1 MSSKTQMS
9 PLMTSCY
16 QGNLKEV
23 QEMLKEPLSEKE
35 IYNSLVMCRE
45 GRSHCPEN
53 ENYDLII
60 SMILINHPNEIIP
73 DSGQYAQSV
82 LLDCRGPRARY
93 TMYENGN
100 LLGLVS

>member
-9 PLMTSCY
+9 PLMTACY
-16 QGNLKEV
+16 QGDLNEVDEILKET
-23 QEMLKEPLSEKE
+23 MSEKE

-45 GRSHCPEN
+45 GHIHYPEN

-60 SMILINHPNEIIP
+60 SSILNKHPEEIIP
-73 DSGQYAQSV
+73 DSGRYAQSV
-82 LLDCRGPRARY
+82 LFDCRGPRARY

-100 LLGLVS
+100 LRGLVS

>member
-1 MSSKTQMS
+1 MQMS
-9 PLMTSCY
+9 NLMTLCY
-16 QGNLKEV
+16 QGDLKEV

-45 GRSHCPEN
+45 GHIHYPEN
-53 ENYDLII
+53 ENYDKII
-60 SMILINHPNEIIP
+60 SMILTKHPNKIVP

-100 LLGLVS
+100 LRGLVI